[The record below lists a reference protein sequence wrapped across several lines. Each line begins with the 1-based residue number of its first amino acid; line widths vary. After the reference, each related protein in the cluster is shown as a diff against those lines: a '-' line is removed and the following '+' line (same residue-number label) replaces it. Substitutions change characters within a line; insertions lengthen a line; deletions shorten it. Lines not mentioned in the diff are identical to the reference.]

1 MPATALL
8 FLALAAGCGSSASPA
23 QSPEP
28 AVTTPSPPSG
38 LVNGT
43 RCAALRVQL
52 QANVLNLFSQRAV
65 LNKIDTVQR
74 SGAIPLSRTGAPGFY
89 NEAAFYAGQLDFT
102 QLIAQATASGALT
115 PDPRF
120 LMASSYQA
128 PIAARFG
135 IKFVF

>member
-1 MPATALL
+1 LRRTTALL

-52 QANVLNLFSQRAV
+52 QANVQTLQLEEAAGHADAVTRLKAQIAASQTAAR
-65 LNKIDTVQR
+65 
-74 SGAIPLSRTGAPGFY
+74 AIPGCDVSDLV
-89 NEAAFYAGQLDFT
+89 
-102 QLIAQATASGALT
+102 
-115 PDPRF
+115 PR
-120 LMASSYQA
+120 
-128 PIAARFG
+128 
-135 IKFVF
+135 